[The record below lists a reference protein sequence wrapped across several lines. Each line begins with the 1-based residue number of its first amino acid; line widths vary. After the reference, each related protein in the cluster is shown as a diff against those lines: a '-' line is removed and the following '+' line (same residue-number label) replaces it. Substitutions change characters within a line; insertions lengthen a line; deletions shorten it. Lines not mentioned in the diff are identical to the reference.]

1 MTVEGGKLRKPQ
13 PLAPAGAIDDALPAP
28 AVPGLARPYGVFIAG
43 VGGTGVVTIG
53 QLLGMAAHIEGRG
66 CSVLDMAGLAQ
77 KGGAVYSH
85 VVLAAAPDQLMNTRV
100 AMGEADLVLAGD
112 LVVATS
118 ADAMARLSPG
128 RTRVLLNSDTAPT
141 AAFVK
146 NPDWTL
152 PGAALA
158 SELEGVCGKEH
169 VDTVDAAALA
179 VALLGDAIYANP
191 LMMGYAYQKGWLP
204 LSRESLLRA
213 IELNG
218 QQVAANQAA
227 FAWGRRA
234 AQDLAGLNRLV
245 AQGPKPA
252 SAYPEGI
259 VELRRPRAAAPVAE
273 LKKPAGELEQL
284 VSVRREFLTRYQDAA
299 YAARYADL
307 VDKVARAERGHR
319 HAAAG
324 VGGGALCLQAD
335 GLQGRVRSGATVFRW
350 RVRASR
356 GAAVRR
362 RLEAALSSGAA
373 AVRAARSGTSRSSAP
388 TVRARCVC
396 SACWRACGCAARAS
410 IRSATQ
416 PNGAPASWSGTTTRR

>member
-1 MTVEGGKLRKPQ
+1 M
-13 PLAPAGAIDDALPAP
+13 
-28 AVPGLARPYGVFIAG
+28 
-43 VGGTGVVTIG
+43 
-53 QLLGMAAHIEGRG
+53 
-66 CSVLDMAGLAQ
+66 
-77 KGGAVYSH
+77 YSH

-227 FAWGRRA
+227 FACRRA
-234 AQDLAGLNRLV
+234 
-245 AQGPKPA
+245 
-252 SAYPEGI
+252 
-259 VELRRPRAAAPVAE
+259 RPRTWP
-273 LKKPAGELEQL
+273 G
-284 VSVRREFLTRYQDAA
+284 
-299 YAARYADL
+299 
-307 VDKVARAERGHR
+307 
-319 HAAAG
+319 
-324 VGGGALCLQAD
+324 
-335 GLQGRVRSGATVFRW
+335 
-350 RVRASR
+350 
-356 GAAVRR
+356 
-362 RLEAALSSGAA
+362 
-373 AVRAARSGTSRSSAP
+373 
-388 TVRARCVC
+388 
-396 SACWRACGCAARAS
+396 
-410 IRSATQ
+410 
-416 PNGAPASWSGTTTRR
+416 

>member
-1 MTVEGGKLRKPQ
+1 M
-13 PLAPAGAIDDALPAP
+13 
-28 AVPGLARPYGVFIAG
+28 
-43 VGGTGVVTIG
+43 
-53 QLLGMAAHIEGRG
+53 
-66 CSVLDMAGLAQ
+66 
-77 KGGAVYSH
+77 YSH

-158 SELEGVCGKEH
+158 SVEGVCGKEH

-227 FAWGRRA
+227 FAGA
-234 AQDLAGLNRLV
+234 
-245 AQGPKPA
+245 
-252 SAYPEGI
+252 
-259 VELRRPRAAAPVAE
+259 RPRTWP
-273 LKKPAGELEQL
+273 G
-284 VSVRREFLTRYQDAA
+284 
-299 YAARYADL
+299 
-307 VDKVARAERGHR
+307 
-319 HAAAG
+319 
-324 VGGGALCLQAD
+324 
-335 GLQGRVRSGATVFRW
+335 
-350 RVRASR
+350 
-356 GAAVRR
+356 
-362 RLEAALSSGAA
+362 
-373 AVRAARSGTSRSSAP
+373 
-388 TVRARCVC
+388 
-396 SACWRACGCAARAS
+396 
-410 IRSATQ
+410 
-416 PNGAPASWSGTTTRR
+416 